1 MIYYILLFII
11 FFLLVLINPN
21 NKLKNNYL
29 PFIFIAFLV
38 GFRSLDTRIDT
49 RHYYDYYTSL
59 FPNISFSDLGT
70 DIEIGYAYYNLLS
83 SNLGLSFSLSQF
95 LFFLV
100 PMLLSIKTIKM
111 LNCWVNIYLYL
122 LYCFLFFWFLQ
133 VFRQSVSIL
142 YFVYA
147 LSFLLDD
154 SKPLWKRNIYYIVI
168 IWICS
173 LIHISILVTMP
184 FILVNYITLK
194 KKLIVILIILS
205 IVLGIFFDEIVMVA
219 EFLNMG
225 YIGYIERFEGTKII
239 NIIISYI
246 PDLLMF
252 CFVVVKIKN
261 IDKRIINMYTIAI
274 CSLFLTCNIPLSIRA
289 VLFSLILIP
298 LLLSSIAEKIGNKNI
313 FKFAIIL
320 YGFIK
325 FAYNYMILDPIQDSY
340 SIMNIF

>member
-111 LNCWVNIYLYL
+111 LNCRVNIYLYL

-225 YIGYIERFEGTKII
+225 YICYIERF
-239 NIIISYI
+239 
-246 PDLLMF
+246 
-252 CFVVVKIKN
+252 
-261 IDKRIINMYTIAI
+261 
-274 CSLFLTCNIPLSIRA
+274 
-289 VLFSLILIP
+289 
-298 LLLSSIAEKIGNKNI
+298 
-313 FKFAIIL
+313 
-320 YGFIK
+320 
-325 FAYNYMILDPIQDSY
+325 
-340 SIMNIF
+340 